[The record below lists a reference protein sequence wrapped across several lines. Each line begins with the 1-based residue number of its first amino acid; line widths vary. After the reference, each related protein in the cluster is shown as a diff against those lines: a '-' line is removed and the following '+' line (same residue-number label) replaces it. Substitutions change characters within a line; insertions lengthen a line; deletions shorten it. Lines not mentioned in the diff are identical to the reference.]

1 MRNPAAKRHRARKK
15 NEAASADTP
24 DLDDALAASLR
35 VSASIGL
42 LCDLFGELGAA
53 RGDQESARLARMLD
67 MMQVEADR
75 VTESLAD
82 LESRMA
88 SQRLRRS
95 AMAFSS
101 SASSSES
108 FIPTIDS
115 ASLSAAV

>member
-1 MRNPAAKRHRARKK
+1 MKNPAVKALPARKK
-15 NEAASADTP
+15 NDAAPGAPALDEAI
-24 DLDDALAASLR
+24 AASLR

-53 RGDQESARLARMLD
+53 RGDGESARLARMLD
-67 MMQVEADR
+67 LMQAEADR
-75 VTESLAD
+75 VAASLAD
-82 LESRMA
+82 IESRMA

-108 FIPTIDS
+108 VRSKMTS
-115 ASLSAAV
+115 ATLSAGV